1 VYLTVTLVFA
11 LMQMFG
17 GAAPVISSLGLT
29 LAAAAPMGFIFWL
42 YLSGRARTSRHPVAV
57 TALCGLG
64 TAITM
69 TANWRFEASS
79 GNLHIWA
86 GLCLLAWFGYVRWYS
101 VLGHRGSKALIP
113 GTELPE
119 FELQTLRGEPI
130 NSGSFRG
137 RNHVLVFYR
146 GNWCP
151 LCSAQI
157 SELAAQYRKLQAAD
171 TEVVLI
177 SSQPQ
182 NHSLHL
188 AKKFDA
194 PMIFLR
200 DKNNAAA
207 GILGIKH
214 RFGTPMGMQ
223 ILGYDNDTALPTV
236 IITNKQGTILHVDE
250 TDNYRLR
257 PDPALFLDILM
268 KHEAV

>member
-1 VYLTVTLVFA
+1 MKHIYRISQIPHILSLIVFISF
-11 LMQMFG
+11 LL
-17 GAAPVISSLGLT
+17 PNSSL
-29 LAAAAPMGFIFWL
+29 AFQ
-42 YLSGRARTSRHPVAV
+42 TSESEVV
-57 TALCGLG
+57 LFVSCVED
-64 TAITM
+64 I
-69 TANWRFEASS
+69 
-79 GNLHIWA
+79 GN
-86 GLCLLAWFGYVRWYS
+86 GELLAWFGYVRWYS

-130 NSGSFRG
+130 NSSSFRG